1 MITSRIENNSCKF
14 LDVCVNRMK
23 RKKFFA
29 FLSKV
34 GESTEDPAGTKKG
47 VNVVLPCYLT
57 NVHRPRSAGT
67 VKETSTVE

>member
-1 MITSRIENNSCKF
+1 MN
-14 LDVCVNRMK
+14 

-67 VKETSTVE
+67 VKETISTVE